1 MTSSEVRVEEAAP
14 QRNSSCKGTEKPR
27 LAHPQPSTANQSAV
41 EARRGTQGPLCQA
54 EAWVARKR
62 ETVNQIGLRLVLS
75 ESIRIRASQRS
86 AEEQ

>member
-27 LAHPQPSTANQSAV
+27 LAHPQPSTANQSAGGDAPRGRV
-41 EARRGTQGPLCQA
+41 GRADAGRGTQGPLCQA

-62 ETVNQIGLRLVLS
+62 ETVN
-75 ESIRIRASQRS
+75 
-86 AEEQ
+86 